1 VAKGK
6 VKWFNEKKGF
16 GFITPDDG
24 SAELFVHY
32 SNISAKGFRS
42 LSDGQEVE
50 YEVGQG
56 RRAEKAPRP
65 PTCVRADFLVVFES
79 KTRRSRQKPG
89 PFLLVSTK

>member
-1 VAKGK
+1 MAKGK

-56 RRAEKAPRP
+56 RKGPQATDVRP
-65 PTCVRADFLVVFES
+65 C
-79 KTRRSRQKPG
+79 
-89 PFLLVSTK
+89 